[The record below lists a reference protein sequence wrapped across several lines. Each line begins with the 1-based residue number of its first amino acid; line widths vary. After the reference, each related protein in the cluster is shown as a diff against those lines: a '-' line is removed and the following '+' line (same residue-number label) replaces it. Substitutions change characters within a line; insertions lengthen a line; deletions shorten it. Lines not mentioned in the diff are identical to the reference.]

1 MKKLCL
7 TLFILCFA
15 VASSIAQA
23 KMVGA
28 SYGVLAPACTTCT
41 SLSGFSLYGSMAVQ
55 DHIVATLDI
64 GFYSKTAGSST
75 LNSTAIG
82 ISGDYYLKEALNGF
96 YIGPDLTYIT
106 LSEKFN
112 GNEIF
117 SKNSFT
123 IGLNAGWRI
132 ALGESWRL

>member
-1 MKKLCL
+1 
-7 TLFILCFA
+7 
-15 VASSIAQA
+15 
-23 KMVGA
+23 
-28 SYGVLAPACTTCT
+28 
-41 SLSGFSLYGSMAVQ
+41 MAVQ

-123 IGLNAGWRI
+123 IGLNAGWGI
-132 ALGESWRL
+132 ALGESWRLVPHFGYGTWYDGSSGRITAGLKVGYILP